1 MSKEPMITRSEL
13 RKRREELEVNQ
24 AKVERQAEKA
34 YQKEEKNIDNI
45 YRKKRKKQVVIE
57 KTRTG
62 EKEKSRQMSNFLM
75 KWIVIVSILI
85 VIVML
90 ITFFL

>member
-13 RKRREELEVNQ
+13 RRRREELEEKQ
-24 AKVERQAEKA
+24 DKIQKQAEKA
-34 YQKEEKNIDNI
+34 YQKEEKQIDNI
-45 YRKKRKKQVVIE
+45 YRKKRKKQGTIE

>member
-1 MSKEPMITRSEL
+1 MSKEPMVTRSEL
-13 RKRREELEVNQ
+13 RKRREELEANQ
-24 AKVERQAEKA
+24 AKIERQAEKT

-45 YRKKRKKQVVIE
+45 YRKKRKEQVVIE

>member
-13 RKRREELEVNQ
+13 RKRREELEANQ
-24 AKVERQAEKA
+24 VKVERQAEKA

-75 KWIVIVSILI
+75 KWIVIVSVLI

>member
-13 RKRREELEVNQ
+13 RKRREELEANQ

>member
-1 MSKEPMITRSEL
+1 MSKEPMVTRSEL
-13 RKRREELEVNQ
+13 RKRREELEANQ
-24 AKVERQAEKA
+24 ARIERQAKKA

-45 YRKKRKKQVVIE
+45 YRKKRKEQVVIE